1 MEANTKPVIMLID
14 DSSTN
19 NLLYENILSEEGYD
33 IIVCEGA
40 ASALKRM
47 EKDVPDLILLD
58 LMMPG
63 MDGFSFIEKKN
74 SNINWRNIPV
84 LMLTARIDSQSENK
98 AYKMGVLEYLIKPIG
113 ISEIT
118 AKIKKIIEENSA
130 K

>member
-1 MEANTKPVIMLID
+1 MLID

-47 EKDVPDLILLD
+47 EKDIPDLILLD

-74 SNINWRNIPV
+74 SNEKWHKIPV
-84 LMLTARIDSQSENK
+84 LMLTARIDSQSEDK
-98 AYKMGVLEYLIKPIG
+98 AYKMGVLEYLIKPVG
-113 ISEIT
+113 ITEIT
-118 AKIKKIIEENSA
+118 AKIKKILEENRSR
-130 K
+130 

>member
-1 MEANTKPVIMLID
+1 METKSKPVIMLID

-19 NLLYENILSEEGYD
+19 NILYESILSDEGYE
-33 IIVCEGA
+33 IIICEGA
-40 ASALKRM
+40 ASALKRL

-74 SNINWRNIPV
+74 QNSKWQHIPV
-84 LMLTARIDSQSENK
+84 LMLTARIDSQSEDK

-118 AKIKKIIEENSA
+118 EKIKKILEET
-130 K
+130 KTK

>member
-33 IIVCEGA
+33 IVVCEGA
-40 ASALKRM
+40 VSALKRM

-74 SNINWRNIPV
+74 TNIKWRSIPV
-84 LMLTARIDSQSENK
+84 LMLTARIDSQSENR

-118 AKIKKIIEENSA
+118 AKIKKILEENRA